1 MILIEN
7 LSKSF
12 ADRLLFSEVN
22 FKVSDGEKLGIVG
35 KNGTGKSTLI
45 KIIIGD
51 EEYDEGTV
59 SGFHSEDLGYAEQIP
74 RFTHKNLI
82 DELMSINDN
91 EFFDGAVKEFEV
103 KKVLFGLGFTETD
116 LVKNP
121 NEFSGGEMAK
131 IALGKALVS
140 EPRILL
146 LDEPTNHLD
155 IYAIDFLENFIK
167 SYRGTV
173 VAVTHD
179 RHFLQNCVDKIVD
192 IENQH
197 ATLYA
202 GNYEKFV
209 QLKREHREYQ
219 LKAYEKQ
226 QEEIAKLEEFVRR
239 NKVRA
244 STAKRARSRQITL
257 DRMERLEKPPT
268 DETIKLNLTDTS
280 ETANRVLTIENL
292 NFKNIINDFNLEI
305 LKGEKVG
312 LIGRN
317 GVGKSTLLKLIVG
330 DLKSN
335 SGAIKIGNR
344 VKVGYLSQ
352 GHEELDND
360 STPIEELINE
370 FGITIERAR
379 SELARLEI
387 YTDVATKPIVSMSG
401 GEKTR
406 VALAKLILTGAN
418 FLILDE
424 PTNHL
429 DLPARE
435 AIEAALMEFDGTLL
449 IVTHDR
455 YLLEKV
461 TSRVIELNNQ
471 VASTSTNQSNT
482 VNKNIVNQKP
492 TKSSPKKV
500 NKLPNNQSIEKLE
513 AQITMAEMELK
524 MIETEI
530 NNSSDVDKLKEL
542 AVNHENKLKEID
554 ELYERW
560 GDCHD

>member
-173 VAVTHD
+173 IAVTHD

-292 NFKNIINDFNLEI
+292 NFKNIINDFGLEI

-330 DLKSN
+330 DLKSD
-335 SGAIKIGNR
+335 SGIIKIGNR

-352 GHEELDND
+352 GHEELDGD

-471 VASTSTNQSNT
+471 VTSTSTNQSNT

-560 GDCHD
+560 GDRHD